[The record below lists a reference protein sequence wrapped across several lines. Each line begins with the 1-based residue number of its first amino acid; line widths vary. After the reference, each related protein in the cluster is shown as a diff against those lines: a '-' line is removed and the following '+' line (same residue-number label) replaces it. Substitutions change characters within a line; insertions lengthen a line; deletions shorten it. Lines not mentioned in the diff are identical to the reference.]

1 MKKVCVLIIAFII
14 YSRAGNAQPRLATET
29 GTQNNI
35 YNRFISRFAPDYAL
49 FNHLGAGLVRKGDQW
64 SLVRTWDGQTLGG
77 GKVKKK
83 MHLLEHSISDTL
95 AREILADAA
104 PDNTFAIKQERLDKL
119 PNVCKG
125 DPQKQAGIAGRISD
139 AETLMISEFSLTT
152 RRKVQFYAA
161 DLYYNTCYPYHQEF
175 KILEPML
182 NTFSTLEKYVN
193 SYVGIKAVKHN
204 ERKILDTLV
213 QLKVKYDKAAYIE
226 QKKDANLNSGES
238 RKKYLAYIQLIKK
251 DPLRTKLL
259 TYIDHS
265 LRSDEDHLKQ
275 TYQYYS
281 YIDKSLPFDRSKII
295 TNYDYYKI
303 VRHYLFEQD
312 LDSLPELKDIT
323 IIEVKQSKIPARDDI
338 RGIHDR

>member
-1 MKKVCVLIIAFII
+1 MKKLLLLIPFI
-14 YSRAGNAQPRLATET
+14 
-29 GTQNNI
+29 
-35 YNRFISRFAPDYAL
+35 
-49 FNHLGAGLVRKGDQW
+49 
-64 SLVRTWDGQTLGG
+64 
-77 GKVKKK
+77 
-83 MHLLEHSISDTL
+83 
-95 AREILADAA
+95 
-104 PDNTFAIKQERLDKL
+104 FAIIDM
-119 PNVCKG
+119 
-125 DPQKQAGIAGRISD
+125 A
-139 AETLMISEFSLTT
+139 
-152 RRKVQFYAA
+152 
-161 DLYYNTCYPYHQEF
+161 
-175 KILEPML
+175 
-182 NTFSTLEKYVN
+182 N
-193 SYVGIKAVKHN
+193 SQSIKAVKYN

-265 LRSDEDHLKQ
+265 LRSEEDHLKQ